1 MGSIAER
8 PLFFDMPANST
19 INVNGSECVVVKNTG

>member
-1 MGSIAER
+1 MGNADER

-19 INVNGSECVVVKNTG
+19 INVIGSECVVVKTIG